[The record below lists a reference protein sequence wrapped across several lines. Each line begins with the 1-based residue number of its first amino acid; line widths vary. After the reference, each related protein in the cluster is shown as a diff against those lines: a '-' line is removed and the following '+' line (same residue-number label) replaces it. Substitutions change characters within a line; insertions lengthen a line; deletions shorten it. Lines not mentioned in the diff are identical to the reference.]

1 MQNKQV
7 TNNEIISRINE
18 TDTNLRNSIIK
29 TNNSLNDLIDFLKE
43 HMATKEDLKNYATK
57 EDLLSFKSEIIQ
69 HIDGFAVK
77 LNKYDA
83 EISANRLSIDRLDTR
98 MTKIETK

>member
-43 HMATKEDLKNYATK
+43 HMATKEDLRVMESKFDTK
-57 EDLLSFKSEIIQ
+57 L
-69 HIDGFAVK
+69 GK
-77 LNKYDA
+77 LNHGLRDY
-83 EISANRLSIDRLDTR
+83 IDRRIYDLRGDLVQIGVLKTN
-98 MTKIETK
+98 